1 MHLASFLSK
10 QETEVVKDLEPLHG
24 FTIPI
29 TQHNIGYGFSH
40 LHEATITAAN
50 MEDVS
55 SSCMPWST
63 AVQLCSS

>member
-1 MHLASFLSK
+1 MHLASFLSE
-10 QETEVVKDLEPLHG
+10 QEIEVVKDLEPLNG

-29 TQHNIGYGFSH
+29 TQHNIGSRFSH

-55 SSCMPWST
+55 SSCMPRRT
-63 AVQLCSS
+63 AMQLCSS